1 MIKVVEVKTCYIN
14 ISEHFI
20 CHSKDDIEQLAYTDE
35 VAEKFDGYSGTDW
48 DEIEDYEERIEA
60 IMEEMSTVITDAN
73 LEDIYSLDI
82 LPGSLLETMNAKEME
97 RHLKLANI
105 LEK

>member
-14 ISEHFI
+14 ISEYFI
-20 CHSKDDIEQLAYTDE
+20 CHSKDDIEQLALTED
-35 VAEKFDGYSGTDW
+35 VAEMFDGYSGTDW

-60 IMEEMSTVITDAN
+60 ILEDLSTVIVDAK

-82 LPGSLLETMNAKEME
+82 LPGSLLETMNAAEME